1 MKQKMI
7 LTLVA
12 TIAILGVSTTT
23 VLQNAEAESLIPS
36 WIKNNAAW
44 WAEDTIDDETFLQG
58 IEYLVENNIINVSSE
73 SKIADV
79 DSITIGFIPVEKADE
94 LTPKAESLEKF
105 LESELGIDVKI
116 VVPTNYETII
126 EGMRFGHID
135 AAFMDTGPA
144 WITHERTGAEA
155 VLAEL
160 VKGKVNYQATV
171 WTLAENDSI
180 TSLEDTV
187 GKRVAFTSITG
198 SSGFVR
204 PMGTLVTA
212 GHIDAAFM
220 DTGPA
225 WITHERTGAEAVLA
239 ELVKGKVNYQA
250 TVWTLAE
257 NDSITSLE
265 DTVGKK
271 VAFTSI
277 TGSSG
282 FVRPMGTLVT
292 AGHIDIQGDDIVAL
306 EMALANNFKSYT
318 FAGGYKAALNLLLNG
333 DVDVAFGSDIAPKK
347 YLDLE
352 DQAKL
357 RPVTTIG
364 PVPSHVFMVSSSMS
378 ESTKDNLVD
387 ALIELNY
394 DEHNS
399 ILTNLYGAE
408 ALVPTTTTMHIGE
421 FGTFIDVLTG
431 LDQKILDKYDKSK

>member
-1 MKQKMI
+1 MNLNILANPNFLITMNQKII

-12 TIAILGVSTTT
+12 VFAMVGVSTLVGAFVIVDSTATEFQNDTANSITNVDSTT
-23 VLQNAEAESLIPS
+23 SEINS
-36 WIKNNAAW
+36 K
-44 WAEDTIDDETFLQG
+44 TI
-58 IEYLVENNIINVSSE
+58 
-73 SKIADV
+73 DV
-79 DSITIGFIPVEKADE
+79 DSITIGFIPVEKADA
-94 LTPKAESLEKF
+94 LTPKAKALEKF

-144 WITHERTGAEA
+144 WITHQRTGAEA

-180 TSLEDTV
+180 NTLEDTV

-204 PMGTLVTA
+204 PMGTLVTE
-212 GHIDAAFM
+212 GHIN
-220 DTGPA
+220 
-225 WITHERTGAEAVLA
+225 IE
-239 ELVKGKVNYQA
+239 
-250 TVWTLAE
+250 
-257 NDSITSLE
+257 
-265 DTVGKK
+265 
-271 VAFTSI
+271 
-277 TGSSG
+277 
-282 FVRPMGTLVT
+282 
-292 AGHIDIQGDDIVAL
+292 GDDIVAL
-306 EMALANNFKSYT
+306 EQALANNFESYT

-333 DVDVAFGSDIAPKK
+333 DVDVAFGSDIAPQK

-352 DQAKL
+352 DQVKL

-378 ESTKDNLVD
+378 ESTQDDLVS
-387 ALIELNY
+387 ALIKLNY
-394 DEHNS
+394 DENNF
-399 ILTNLYGAE
+399 ILTDLYGAE

-431 LDQKILDKYDKSK
+431 LDQKILDKGDKSK

>member
-1 MKQKMI
+1 MNQKII

-12 TIAILGVSTTT
+12 VFALIGISTLVAAFVIVDSPATEFQNDNIDSITNVDSTTS
-23 VLQNAEAESLIPS
+23 E
-36 WIKNNAAW
+36 
-44 WAEDTIDDETFLQG
+44 
-58 IEYLVENNIINVSSE
+58 IN
-73 SKIADV
+73 SKIIDV

-94 LTPKAESLEKF
+94 LTPKAEVLEKF

-144 WITHERTGAEA
+144 WITHQRTGAEA
-155 VLAEL
+155 VLAEI

-180 TSLEDTV
+180 NTLEDTV

-204 PMGTLVTA
+204 PMGTLVTE
-212 GHIDAAFM
+212 G
-220 DTGPA
+220 
-225 WITHERTGAEAVLA
+225 
-239 ELVKGKVNYQA
+239 Y
-250 TVWTLAE
+250 
-257 NDSITSLE
+257 
-265 DTVGKK
+265 
-271 VAFTSI
+271 
-277 TGSSG
+277 
-282 FVRPMGTLVT
+282 
-292 AGHIDIQGDDIVAL
+292 IDIEGDDIVAL
-306 EMALANNFKSYT
+306 EQALANNFESYT

-333 DVDVAFGSDIAPKK
+333 DVDVAFGSDIAPQK

-352 DQAKL
+352 DQLKL
-357 RPVTTIG
+357 RPVVTIG

-378 ESTKDNLVD
+378 DSTKDNLVS
-387 ALIELNY
+387 ALIKLNY
-394 DEHNS
+394 DENNF
-399 ILTNLYGAE
+399 ILTDLYGAE

-431 LDQKILDKYDKSK
+431 LDQKILDNGNKSK

>member
-1 MKQKMI
+1 MKSQMI

-12 TIAILGVSTTT
+12 TIAIIGVSTTT
-23 VLQNAEAESLIPS
+23 VFQNADAESLIPS

-44 WAEDTIDDETFLQG
+44 WAEDTIDDATFLQG
-58 IEYLVENNIINVSSE
+58 IEYLVENKIINVSSE
-73 SKIADV
+73 SNISDV

-94 LTPKAESLEKF
+94 LTSKAEVLEKF
-105 LESELGIDVKI
+105 LESEMGIDVEI

-160 VKGKVNYQATV
+160 VKGKINYQATV
-171 WTLAENDSI
+171 RTLADNDSI
-180 TSLEDTV
+180 NTLEDTV
-187 GKRVAFTSITG
+187 GKRVAFTSMTG

-204 PMGTLVTA
+204 PMGTLVTE
-212 GHIDAAFM
+212 GHI
-220 DTGPA
+220 T
-225 WITHERTGAEAVLA
+225 
-239 ELVKGKVNYQA
+239 
-250 TVWTLAE
+250 
-257 NDSITSLE
+257 
-265 DTVGKK
+265 
-271 VAFTSI
+271 
-277 TGSSG
+277 
-282 FVRPMGTLVT
+282 
-292 AGHIDIQGDDIVAL
+292 IQGDDIVAL
-306 EMALANNFKSYT
+306 QQALANNFESYT

-352 DQAKL
+352 DQKKL

-364 PVPSHVFMVSSSMS
+364 PVPSHVFMVSSDMS

-387 ALIELNY
+387 ALIKLNY
-394 DEHNS
+394 DENNS